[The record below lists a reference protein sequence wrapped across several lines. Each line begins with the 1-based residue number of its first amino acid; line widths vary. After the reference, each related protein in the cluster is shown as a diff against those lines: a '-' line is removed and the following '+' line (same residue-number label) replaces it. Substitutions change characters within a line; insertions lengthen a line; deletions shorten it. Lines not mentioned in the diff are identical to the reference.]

1 MAIVRLTRRA
11 VFGALAGA
19 ATILGGICYFEIGG
33 EDDLIVKVL
42 KRRLPGVRVEPTSM
56 AALSRDIQ
64 ASLFKTSLR
73 RIALRGGG
81 LAADVIGIDSIA
93 EIAITA
99 KEFQRLE
106 RIVVTF
112 FILGSNFLD
121 VADPRTELV
130 TYYAAPGVCPSRF
143 AQYD

>member
-11 VFGALAGA
+11 VFATLAGA
-19 ATILGGICYFEIGG
+19 ATILGGICYFEIG
-33 EDDLIVKVL
+33 EKDDLIARVL
-42 KRRLPGVRVEPTSM
+42 KRRLPGVRVEPASM

-121 VADPRTELV
+121 VDDPKIKLV

>member
-1 MAIVRLTRRA
+1 VAIMRLTRRA
-11 VFGALAGA
+11 VFATLTGA
-19 ATILGGICYFEIGG
+19 ATALGGIYYFEVGGKDDFIG
-33 EDDLIVKVL
+33 KVL
-42 KRRLPGVRVEPTSM
+42 KRRLPGVHVEPTST

-64 ASLFKTSLR
+64 ASLFKTSFR

-81 LAADVIGIDSIA
+81 LAADVFGIDSIA

-121 VADPRTELV
+121 VDDPKKELV